1 MRSSCLLAILAVV
14 LPGCGIL
21 ITPQKEVEI
30 GRGVDQEL
38 RKQYRMVDGSDPVA
52 GWAKE
57 FVAPLQKGSAGF
69 RNPNEIGG
77 FKVAVI
83 SDDKLVNA
91 FAAPGGYTYLSTG
104 LILQAESCAEIA
116 GVMGHELAHVTQ
128 KHGVKTLE
136 QAIAAQEL
144 SNLIFGQGSITSEA
158 AQTILGILQSTKFS
172 REDESEADQVGL
184 QIAERGGYNPY
195 GLASFFQKLLKAE
208 KGASLPEFLSS
219 HPATAGRINEVKA
232 SIKKRYGAK
241 YKESAAKTEP
251 CEKTKLQLDDV
262 KKRIRDKQLKL
273 TNKAGS

>member
-1 MRSSCLLAILAVV
+1 MRHTLFLSLAAALLS
-14 LPGCGIL
+14 GCGML

-30 GRGVDQEL
+30 GKGVDQEL
-38 RKQYRMVDGSDPVA
+38 RKQYRMVDGGDPVA

-57 FVAPLQKGSAGF
+57 FVAPLQKGSTAF

-77 FKVAVI
+77 FKVSVI
-83 SDDKLVNA
+83 ADDKLVNA
-91 FAAPGGYTYLSTG
+91 FAAPGGYTYISTG
-104 LILQAESCAEIA
+104 LILQSESCAEIA

-144 SNLIFGQGSITSEA
+144 SNLIFGEGTISSEA

-172 REDESEADQVGL
+172 REDESEADAVGL
-184 QIAERGGYNPY
+184 QISERGGYNPY
-195 GLASFFQKLLKAE
+195 GLASFFQKLLKQE
-208 KGASLPEFLSS
+208 GGASLPEFLSS

-232 SIKKRYGAK
+232 AIKKRYGSK
-241 YKESAAKTEP
+241 YKESVAKTEL

-262 KKRIRDKQLKL
+262 KKRIRDQQLKL
-273 TNKAGS
+273 TSKAGS